1 MFNELKSAIAGGAG
15 GEGRTAAR
23 AAARRPAAAE
33 EAPRADLD
41 PELRRQDSARSN
53 HSDNSFQ
60 TAHSTP
66 QLSFIPRQISESYQ
80 QLGVPESQ
88 AGERKS
94 SVRALQ
100 AAQYSALQGRGEAG
114 QGNGAQARPGSGRG
128 KSPR

>member
-1 MFNELKSAIAGGAG
+1 MVRRPVAAEDAGAP
-15 GEGRTAAR
+15 R
-23 AAARRPAAAE
+23 AAAP
-33 EAPRADLD
+33 D

-66 QLSFIPRQISESYQ
+66 QLNFIPRQISESYQ